1 MTPRK
6 ALGKGLD
13 ALIPSGG
20 EHGEL
25 VYIELEKIQPSPS
38 QPREDFDP
46 KALKELA
53 DSIKSQ
59 GILQPLLVRKLPDD
73 DSYQLIAGERR
84 FRAAKLA
91 GLKKVPAL
99 IKEVDEQQALA
110 LSLIENLQR
119 KDLNPIE
126 EAKAFKKLIEDF
138 KLTQEEL
145 AELLGK
151 DRSTIANTM
160 RLLKLPREIQAEI
173 EKGRLSAGHAR
184 ALLSL
189 DSSAKIK
196 MLFQKIIRQGLSV
209 RQAEALAQKLLSEK
223 KKKPK
228 KLQVEIFTREIE
240 QKLATLLGAKVRV
253 LARSKGSGKIEIH
266 FKNPDE
272 LERIIGFICK
282 R

>member
-196 MLFQKIIRQGLSV
+196 MLFQKIIKQGLSV

>member
-126 EAKAFKKLIEDF
+126 EAKAYRKLIEDF